1 ITMKHQ
7 FIVIFVLIL
16 VSMSSAFSQTKLNHI
31 AYYVKDL
38 EETRDFYTNILS
50 LEETEEPFKDGLH
63 LWYSLGEGV
72 TLHLIE
78 GLKEELVFK
87 RSNHLCLSVADLD
100 DFIERMKSNSIPF
113 TNSKGVANAINVRP
127 DGIRQVYIQDPT
139 GYWIEINDE
148 Y

>member
-1 ITMKHQ
+1 MD
-7 FIVIFVLIL
+7 
-16 VSMSSAFSQTKLNHI
+16 SFSQTKLNHV

-38 EETRDFYTNILS
+38 AESGVFYSEILG

-63 LWYSLGEGV
+63 LWYNLGDNV

-78 GLKEELVFK
+78 GLSEDLIFK
-87 RSNHLCLSVADLD
+87 RSNHLCLSVEDLD
-100 DFIERMKSNSIPF
+100 GFMDNLKSKDISF
-113 TNSKGVANAINVRP
+113 TDAAGEINAVNVRP
-127 DGIRQVYIQDPT
+127 DGIRQIYLQDPT

>member
-1 ITMKHQ
+1 
-7 FIVIFVLIL
+7 
-16 VSMSSAFSQTKLNHI
+16 MSHSYSQTKLNHV

-38 EETRDFYTNILS
+38 DESGIFYGDILG

-63 LWYSLGEGV
+63 LWYKLGEGT

-78 GLKEELVFK
+78 GLTEDLVFM

-100 DFIERMKSNSIPF
+100 DFIVKLKNKGIPF
-113 TNSKGVANAINVRP
+113 TNSKGDRGVINKRP
-127 DGIRQVYIQDPT
+127 DGIRQVYVQDPT